1 MRISNFHGKVVKKK
15 KFLYQPSTSSH
26 HHHIIIC
33 SCCVSRGILLIDIW
47 PFSVCSSSTLN
58 EEMISHTYYSP
69 CFCFYAHRR
78 VLYYFALG
86 KLVFFSYC
94 WIGDWTITGHG
105 YYSAD
110 PEALFFVICV
120 VSHHSLILISFYFLQ
135 K

>member
-1 MRISNFHGKVVKKK
+1 M
-15 KFLYQPSTSSH
+15 
-26 HHHIIIC
+26 
-33 SCCVSRGILLIDIW
+33 SRGILLIDIW